1 MSNYVLRPG
10 LKEEEEKKKVLAREA
25 ANLPDVK
32 ESNQIVDGF
41 GKINDHRKV
50 AVGVTNEAVKRGDIS
65 TIQGKQ
71 IKENINNPEK
81 MQRSIE
87 NTIGNNKPSLTDSFM
102 ESLAFFMP
110 QALGAG
116 IGALFEGSAG
126 ALEGASIA
134 GSLAKEAR
142 DYDLQRERLKQT
154 RSNRRK
160 RDITPDFV
168 DKKTG
173 TPLFTEEQPDGTVKF
188 VDDTGKIYPSSGV
201 KSMREIQ
208 EEQSHLNKLE
218 RQAKNLDMRERM
230 EVLDSVT
237 EFRKS
242 NDKDLEKIKSMD
254 NVVGLINSNNPITS
268 DQIATFNA
276 RGLFDEVGRL
286 SDDDVKR
293 AVPGAKLGIRVKNNI
308 SQFIKGDAAP
318 EMKKIAA
325 KLIQFVADRKRSQIE
340 KALNMRTSKNKANL
354 LGVDQKL
361 LKELYR
367 EELGID
373 LKVNKYR
380 SVINKKSMTDAQRKR
395 MQELREK
402 YRK

>member
-32 ESNQIVDGF
+32 ESNQVVDGF
-41 GKINDHRKV
+41 GKINDHKEV
-50 AVGVTNEAVKRGDIS
+50 AVKFTDEAAKRGDIS

-110 QALGAG
+110 QAIGAG

-134 GSLAKEAR
+134 GSLAKEKR
-142 DYDLQRERLKQT
+142 DYDLQRVRLEQT
-154 RSNRRK
+154 RTNRRK

-168 DKKTG
+168 DKETG